1 MVWKRFTRI
10 PVIADNIARDR
21 FFQIRSN
28 LKVINDNDVSD
39 DSKKS
44 DKFWKVRPLLSKIWE
59 RCLQQERPRIVS
71 IDEQIIPFHGQIS
84 MRQYVKGKPNPVG
97 LKVFVMCTTYGLPLD
112 FIFYEGKGTDVQS
125 PEDTSDLDLG
135 GKIALKLS
143 DSLQPWSS
151 IYVDRYLTSELLFD
165 ILLNR
170 EVFATGTLM
179 KNKVP
184 KLTELQTDRD
194 MKRNG
199 RGSVDQIVRND
210 KKMLFS
216 QMV

>member
-1 MVWKRFTRI
+1 MVWERFTRI

-44 DKFWKVRPLLSKIWE
+44 DKFWKVRPLLSKIRE

-125 PEDTSDLDLG
+125 PEDTRDLDLG

-143 DSLQPWSS
+143 DSLQPW
-151 IYVDRYLTSELLFD
+151 
-165 ILLNR
+165 
-170 EVFATGTLM
+170 
-179 KNKVP
+179 
-184 KLTELQTDRD
+184 
-194 MKRNG
+194 
-199 RGSVDQIVRND
+199 
-210 KKMLFS
+210 
-216 QMV
+216 

>member
-1 MVWKRFTRI
+1 
-10 PVIADNIARDR
+10 
-21 FFQIRSN
+21 
-28 LKVINDNDVSD
+28 
-39 DSKKS
+39 
-44 DKFWKVRPLLSKIWE
+44 
-59 RCLQQERPRIVS
+59 
-71 IDEQIIPFHGQIS
+71 

-112 FIFYEGKGTDVQS
+112 FIFYEGKGTDVES
-125 PEDTSDLDLG
+125 LADTSDLDLG

-151 IYVDRYLTSELLFD
+151 IYVDRYFTSELLFD

-210 KKMLFS
+210 KRCCLVKWFDNRGVLLLSTESGKLPMEKCSRWSKKEKKILRY
-216 QMV
+216 QPPCNCKKLQ